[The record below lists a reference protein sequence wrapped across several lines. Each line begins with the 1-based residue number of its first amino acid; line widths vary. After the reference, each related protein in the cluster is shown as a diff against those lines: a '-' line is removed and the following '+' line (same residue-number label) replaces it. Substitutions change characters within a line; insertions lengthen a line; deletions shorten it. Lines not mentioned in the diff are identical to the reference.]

1 MKTSPKLPSWPSS
14 FVLDLIPLGRML
26 QIRESGMLERKRHHL
41 FHICLVDSFLHF
53 IHWLSHLYTSSIFLW
68 IWIQDILNPGSQS
81 KNHSQHTELK
91 SIRVVW
97 WNDVVLKGGLSIIFW
112 MICMVIHLCSCSL
125 IFRKSSVD
133 AWALYFFYD
142 RYFIPVS
149 KDVTTATLVNES
161 NKISNPNTWV

>member
-1 MKTSPKLPSWPSS
+1 M
-14 FVLDLIPLGRML
+14 
-26 QIRESGMLERKRHHL
+26 
-41 FHICLVDSFLHF
+41 
-53 IHWLSHLYTSSIFLW
+53 
-68 IWIQDILNPGSQS
+68 
-81 KNHSQHTELK
+81 
-91 SIRVVW
+91 
-97 WNDVVLKGGLSIIFW
+97 LKGGLSIIFW